1 MRCTPG
7 SCLGIQTKAPWN
19 GSRLLQSY
27 NKDETTYLILL
38 DEDIACASPWSI
50 SEKMLGSEAS
60 SRNSIS
66 SLRGG
71 EPTRGNWVAWPAL
84 HSQKERGRDTSS
96 TSRARP
102 PCPWGEVPPASHQ
115 GLGLDHMGDVR
126 RAPRPVRHT
135 EASADGR
142 CSPCYQASEKI

>member
-1 MRCTPG
+1 M
-7 SCLGIQTKAPWN
+7 SWN
-19 GSRLLQSY
+19 GPRLLQSY

-38 DEDIACASPWSI
+38 DEDIACASPWSS

-102 PCPWGEVPPASHQ
+102 PCPWGEVYHLLHARVWAWITWVMSAEHLAQCGTQRPRQTAAVLLATRP
-115 GLGLDHMGDVR
+115 R
-126 RAPRPVRHT
+126 RK
-135 EASADGR
+135 SNN
-142 CSPCYQASEKI
+142 